1 MSNPLNLTISSSEY
15 SRLEIRWHA
24 ERGVAD
30 LLLYAGSSSMSL
42 IWQKRIEVNP
52 AIQQAELAKML
63 KPLAEL
69 CHILYQSENGRAV
82 IPELVEALFDLRGLL
97 HNVED

>member
-24 ERGVAD
+24 EKGVVD
-30 LLLYAGSSSMSL
+30 LLLYAGSGSMSL
-42 IWQKRIEVNP
+42 IWQKRIEVDP

-97 HNVED
+97 HNIED

>member
-1 MSNPLNLTISSSEY
+1 
-15 SRLEIRWHA
+15 
-24 ERGVAD
+24 
-30 LLLYAGSSSMSL
+30 
-42 IWQKRIEVNP
+42 
-52 AIQQAELAKML
+52 ML

-69 CHILYQSENGRAV
+69 CHILYQSESGRAV